1 MIRPVTIAP
10 SVLAADFK
18 RLGDEARRRLGRR
31 RLDRCRHHGRPL
43 RAGDLVRPLDRQ
55 GDPQEHRQAAERPP
69 DGRRARALPGALSR
83 RRRRPP
89 ADPGRARLDRSSAP
103 SAQPSART
111 RAARAWFS
119 TTSRRS
125 PGSSMSFMVDVILV
139 MTVNPGF
146 GGQAFLPEML
156 PKIAALRQ
164 LCDARGLAAHIE
176 VMAARSLAPPS
187 SPSRPGP
194 ISSRRERRSSVQTTT
209 PKPSPTRAIFVRE
222 PAKPWTARS
231 LSQCLPMPKNLKR
244 RAHRRSCWRH

>member
-18 RLGDEARRRLGRR
+18 RLGDEARCRPGRR

-103 SAQPSART
+103 SAQPGART
-111 RAARAWFS
+111 RAARAWFVPPIAWIEHVLHGRRHPGDDGQ
-119 TTSRRS
+119 SRVRR
-125 PGSSMSFMVDVILV
+125 PGVPARDAA
-139 MTVNPGF
+139 
-146 GGQAFLPEML
+146 QD
-156 PKIAALRQ
+156 AALRQ

-176 VMAARSLAPPS
+176 VDGGQEPRTAKLAIEAGADVLTAGTS
-187 SPSRPGP
+187 IFGSDDYA
-194 ISSRRERRSSVQTTT
+194 
-209 PKPSPTRAIFVRE
+209 KAI
-222 PAKPWTARS
+222 A
-231 LSQCLPMPKNLKR
+231 NLR
-244 RAHRRSCWRH
+244 DPR

>member
-1 MIRPVTIAP
+1 MTRPVTIAP

-18 RLGDEARRRLGRR
+18 RLGDEV
-31 RLDRCRHHGRPL
+31 
-43 RAGDLVRPLDRQ
+43 RAVDQVGADWIHVDIM
-55 GDPQEHRQAAERPP
+55 
-69 DGRRARALPGALSR
+69 DGRLVPEISFGPSIVRAIRKATALPLNVHLMVVEPERSLERYRDAGADHLLIQAEPGSTVPLHRVLSQVR
-83 RRRRPP
+83 ELVP
-89 ADPGRARLDRSSAP
+89 PGRGS
-103 SAQPSART
+103 
-111 RAARAWFS
+111 
-119 TTSRRS
+119 SRRS

-156 PKIAALRQ
+156 PKMPPCANCATHGAWRPISRW
-164 LCDARGLAAHIE
+164 
-176 VMAARSLAPPS
+176 MAARSLAPRS

-194 ISSRRERRSSVQTTT
+194 MSSRRERRSSVQTTT
-209 PKPSPTRAIFVRE
+209 PRPSPTCAILVSE